1 MNVLGAKAVCNL
13 CGNDG
18 SNRVDCIE
26 ITYNKFVPETGYRVF
41 TDYVYTT
48 PLGNWVDIK
57 FNEIDN
63 VQYTNFLNTMVFKNI
78 EVYRKLA
85 KLALDNILEMD
96 LYHIKL
102 LNAIC
107 ILDPTFTPPYIN
119 TRCTWQWDLMY
130 NIVSTTSYRII
141 ATCHNTRRLKKYFN
155 VLQSLTV

>member
-1 MNVLGAKAVCNL
+1 MNNLLNATYICNM
-13 CGNDG
+13 CDSSGT
-18 SNRVDCIE
+18 DCIE
-26 ITYNKFVPETGYRVF
+26 LTYSKFVPGFGTKQFIEW
-41 TDYVYTT
+41 VYTT
-48 PLGNWVDIK
+48 PLGNWRELK
-57 FNEIDN
+57 FNEDEN
-63 VQYTNFLNTMVFKNI
+63 VSYSNFLNTMVFKNI

-85 KLALDNILEMD
+85 KLALDKILEMD

-119 TRCTWQWDLMY
+119 TRCTWQWELMY